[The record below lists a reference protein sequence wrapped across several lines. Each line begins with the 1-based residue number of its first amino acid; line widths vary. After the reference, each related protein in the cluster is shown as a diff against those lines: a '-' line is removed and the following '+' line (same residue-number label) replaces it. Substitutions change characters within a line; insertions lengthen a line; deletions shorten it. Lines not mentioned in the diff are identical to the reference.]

1 MSSDERTGVLPAVCV
16 FDAYGTLFDLAS
28 ATRRHLDALGDRAA
42 PLADLWRA
50 KQLEYTWLRSLM
62 DDAWVPFEQVVADA
76 LDHAMEAL
84 ALDQPATRD
93 ALLAAFRQLETYPE
107 VPGVLTKLR
116 GAGIRTAVLSNGSRG
131 MLDAAVESA
140 GLAPLLDAVLSVDD
154 VGVFKPHPA
163 VYRLAMEHFALAP
176 ERGRRGELPQFEQL
190 GCGRR
195 RALRLHRRLVQPG
208 WRRAGAVECRARA
221 GGAYAGRSARTA
233 GLIVD

>member
-154 VGVFKPHPA
+154 PVSRVRIRITCSRADTKILPSPILPVSA
-163 VYRLAMEHFALAP
+163 ALTMASTAP
-176 ERGRRGELPQFEQL
+176 STWLSPTAISSFSLGRKSTT
-190 GCGRR
+190 
-195 RALRLHRRLVQPG
+195 
-208 WRRAGAVECRARA
+208 
-221 GGAYAGRSARTA
+221 YSAPR
-233 GLIVD
+233 

>member
-176 ERGRRGELPQFEQL
+176 ERAGEVSFLSSNSWD
-190 GCGRR
+190 
-195 RALRLHRRLVQPG
+195 AV
-208 WRRAGAVECRARA
+208 GAAHFGFTVVWCNR
-221 GGAYAGRSARTA
+221 GGAAPERLNAEPALEVRTLA
-233 GLIVD
+233 GLLERLG